1 MFYLK
6 GRYDVAKLTACL
18 IVHLHFYQLVAGA
31 RVFTYVSIEGQG
43 VYITDEKE
51 KKRINVLRL
60 VDM

>member
-1 MFYLK
+1 M
-6 GRYDVAKLTACL
+6 AKLTACL

-31 RVFTYVSIEGQG
+31 RVFTYVSIEGQC